1 MLGLSDLE
9 KDESFKGFKSEH
21 GLLEVKQP
29 GAYYI
34 YAQVFFEIYQDGP
47 EYHNRV
53 AITVNGEPFALMQ
66 TGLGNKA
73 DYGSV
78 YTGGVI
84 RLKKGDK
91 IGLETVYES
100 RLWLSAKH
108 TFLGAYKIWRH
119 WVNDG
124 VYSSVTVPRI
134 PDALS
139 WSGLY

>member
-9 KDESFKGFKSEH
+9 NDEAFKGFKSEQ
-21 GLLEVKQP
+21 GLLEVKQR

-91 IGLETVYES
+91 IGLKTVYES

-108 TFLGAYKIWRH
+108 TFLGAYKIGR
-119 WVNDG
+119 
-124 VYSSVTVPRI
+124 Y
-134 PDALS
+134 
-139 WSGLY
+139 

>member
-9 KDESFKGFKSEH
+9 KDEAFKGFKSEQ
-21 GLLEVKQP
+21 GLLETEQR

-53 AITVNGEPFALMQ
+53 AITVNGKPFALMQ

-73 DYGSV
+73 ENGSV

-91 IGLETVYES
+91 IGLKTVYES

-108 TFLGAYKIWRH
+108 TFLGAYKIGR
-119 WVNDG
+119 
-124 VYSSVTVPRI
+124 Y
-134 PDALS
+134 
-139 WSGLY
+139 

>member
-9 KDESFKGFKSEH
+9 KDEAFKGFKSEQ
-21 GLLEVKQP
+21 GLLEIKQR

-53 AITVNGEPFALMQ
+53 AITVNGKPFALMQ

-84 RLKKGDK
+84 RLKKGAK
-91 IGLETVYES
+91 IGLKTVYES

-108 TFLGAYKIWRH
+108 TFLGAYKIGR
-119 WVNDG
+119 
-124 VYSSVTVPRI
+124 Y
-134 PDALS
+134 
-139 WSGLY
+139 

>member
-9 KDESFKGFKSEH
+9 NDEAFKGFKSEQ
-21 GLLEVKQP
+21 GLLEVKQC

-66 TGLGNKA
+66 KGLGNKA

-91 IGLETVYES
+91 IGLKTVYES

-108 TFLGAYKIWRH
+108 TFLGAYKIGR
-119 WVNDG
+119 
-124 VYSSVTVPRI
+124 Y
-134 PDALS
+134 
-139 WSGLY
+139 